1 MSSFFCKSISART
14 AFPLSYVRRRI
25 SSIEQGQL
33 RCGAFRI
40 DLVYKRVIIHEFLA
54 RYDDTHPLVRAYV
67 NHDVCLVNPF
77 RCKIMHKKAVFE
89 MLTDEDRQSWFTRS
103 EQEAIRRSVPW
114 TRRVADRKTTR
125 EGREIG
131 LLDFIRRNR
140 SRLVLKPN
148 DDYGGHGVHFGAQLD
163 EREWDNAI
171 ETALSADYI
180 VQDALDLH
188 PEVFPIFSET
198 DWKLQPMFVDTNPFL
213 FRGKVCGAMVRLSA
227 TPIVNVTS
235 AAARPGFLFCSKQAN
250 SRLLH
255 GGSNAKEAHK
265 SQIAQSLL
273 RRETPRST
281 MLSTVDT
288 MDVASARQNASS
300 DLKKTP
306 KGVRSPDHVF
316 TLGIEEELQIIDP
329 ETRELRSYIQQILA
343 DGKIILKEQ
352 IKPELHQSIV
362 EIGTEICSDAR
373 DARRQITALRTELAK
388 VAAQHGLVIASAGTH
403 PFSHWMDQ
411 LITVNERYTTVVN
424 DMQQVARVCLT
435 FGLHVHVGIPDREE
449 AIDIMNQARYFLPHL
464 YALSVN
470 SPFWLGQ
477 NTGLKAYRQMIFER
491 LPRTGI
497 PDAFQSLSEYEDY
510 WKLLV
515 ATNCIDNPKK
525 IWWDVRLHPFFD
537 TIEFRICDAQSRVDD
552 TIALAALM
560 QAIVFKLQ
568 KLRRNNVTFRS
579 YQKRLLDE
587 NRWRAGRYGLDGKLI
602 DFGRKCE
609 VDERELL
616 EEMLEFVSDEVE
628 ELGNEHEI
636 EHIHRIMREG
646 TGADRQLM
654 VWERTQDMKA
664 VVDQIVAE
672 TNQGLA
678 V

>member
-1 MSSFFCKSISART
+1 MHRT
-14 AFPLSYVRRRI
+14 
-25 SSIEQGQL
+25 
-33 RCGAFRI
+33 
-40 DLVYKRVIIHEFLA
+40 
-54 RYDDTHPLVRAYV
+54 
-67 NHDVCLVNPF
+67 
-77 RCKIMHKKAVFE
+77 
-89 MLTDEDRQSWFTRS
+89 
-103 EQEAIRRSVPW
+103 
-114 TRRVADRKTTR
+114 
-125 EGREIG
+125 
-131 LLDFIRRNR
+131 
-140 SRLVLKPN
+140 
-148 DDYGGHGVHFGAQLD
+148 
-163 EREWDNAI
+163 
-171 ETALSADYI
+171 
-180 VQDALDLH
+180 
-188 PEVFPIFSET
+188 
-198 DWKLQPMFVDTNPFL
+198 
-213 FRGKVCGAMVRLSA
+213 
-227 TPIVNVTS
+227 
-235 AAARPGFLFCSKQAN
+235 
-250 SRLLH
+250 
-255 GGSNAKEAHK
+255 
-265 SQIAQSLL
+265 
-273 RRETPRST
+273 
-281 MLSTVDT
+281 
-288 MDVASARQNASS
+288 
-300 DLKKTP
+300 
-306 KGVRSPDHVF
+306 DHVF

-329 ETRELRSYIQQILA
+329 ETRELHSHIQQILA
-343 DGKIILKEQ
+343 DRKVILKER

-362 EIGTEICSDAR
+362 ELDTDVCEDTRAAR
-373 DARRQITALRTELAK
+373 KQVVGLRTELAK
-388 VAAQHGLVIASAGTH
+388 LAAQHGLVIASAGTH

-411 LITVNERYTTVVN
+411 LITVNERYSTIIN

-568 KLRRNNVTFRS
+568 KLRRDNVTFRS

-609 VDERELL
+609 MDERDLL
-616 EEMLEFVSDEVE
+616 DEMLEFVAEEVE
-628 ELGNEHEI
+628 ELGNETEI
-636 EHIHRIMREG
+636 EHIERIMREG

-672 TNQGLA
+672 TNEGLA